1 MSRRSRSGVT
11 EDVDFDLHGFVG
23 VRVLDATPRDAAVV
37 ERQLGPLR
45 RPLDREPDITIR
57 FVDRIPLTGQVTL
70 VGRDDAAFCGDRFL
84 VWDSLRGPLAELPL
98 DGVGARCD
106 IVCTRRAGPV
116 PHLLAI
122 VNQAALA
129 HDVLPLHASAFVH
142 DARGVL
148 VTGWAKGGKTE
159 VLLAFMRQGAAYVG
173 DEWVYLDRDGAMFG
187 VPEPIRLWHWQLRQL
202 PDLWA
207 DLSRRQRTRLSVL
220 AAAASAA
227 QAGTRLPRAGGPLR
241 RVGGVLA
248 RQPWVQRPP
257 VALFGADR
265 VLLAGRP
272 EVVVL
277 ACGSSQPGVLVE
289 EIDPDEVGA
298 RMRASLS
305 YERAP
310 LLAAYDHFRFAFP
323 DRPSSGLE
331 RAGDRERDLLKAV
344 LPQRALRLQHPY
356 PPDIDGL
363 FEPLQRQLAT

>member
-1 MSRRSRSGVT
+1 VA
-11 EDVDFDLHGFVG
+11 EHVDFDLHGFVG

-57 FVDRIPLTGQVTL
+57 FVDRIPVRGEVTL
-70 VGRDDAAFCGDRFL
+70 VGRDEAAFCGDQFL
-84 VWDSLRGPLAELPL
+84 VWDGRRGALAELPL
-98 DGVGARCD
+98 DRVGGRCD
-106 IVCTRRAGPV
+106 IVCARAAGPV

-122 VNQAALA
+122 VNQTALA

-142 DARGVL
+142 DGRGVL

-173 DEWVYLDRDGAMFG
+173 DEWVYLDRDGRMFG

-207 DLSRRQRTRLSVL
+207 DLSRGQRGRLSVL
-220 AAAASAA
+220 AGAAAAA
-227 QAGTRLPRAGGPLR
+227 RAGGRLPRAGGLLR
-241 RVGGVLA
+241 RVSGVLD

-257 VALFGADR
+257 AVLFGADR
-265 VLLAGRP
+265 LLLAARAD
-272 EVVVL
+272 VVVL
-277 ACGSSQPGVLVE
+277 ACGGTGSEVVVQDVE
-289 EIDPDEVGA
+289 PDEVGA
-298 RMRASLS
+298 RMLASLS

-310 LLAAYDHFRFAFP
+310 LLAVYDHYRFAFP
-323 DRPSSGLE
+323 DRPSPDLE
-331 RAGDRERDLLKAV
+331 QAADRERDLLKAV
-344 LPQRALRLQHPY
+344 LPARAHRLRHPY

-363 FEPLQRQLAT
+363 FEPLHRKLAT